1 MSLKL
6 PLRKFALLTALCS
19 SVLSACSGVN
29 VLNAVVP
36 SGGYLLRSG
45 VPYGGDADQHL
56 DIYIPKAP
64 WAGPGARPTVMFVHG
79 GSWQSGDKG
88 MYKFV
93 AEAITSR
100 GWVAVIP
107 DYRKYPKVRWPAFM
121 DDCADAFNW
130 TGAHASEWGGDARHV
145 LAMGHSA
152 GAHMATLLA
161 LDPRYLARSPHP
173 VTPAAVIGLS
183 GPYDF
188 LPITGP
194 DIKEIFA
201 PAADDLDQTQPIHF
215 AHAGAP
221 PMLLLHGEND
231 DTVWPKNT
239 RNLAARLR
247 AAGAQV
253 QEHIYP
259 GMDHIR
265 MVVAVARPF
274 RFRYTVLDDIEQFV
288 DAQVVHRAER
298 TGAGAASAAA
308 DAPALQG
315 AR

>member
-1 MSLKL
+1 MPLKL
-6 PLRKFALLTALCS
+6 PRKKLALLTALCS
-19 SVLSACSGVN
+19 TVLTACSGVN
-29 VLNAVVP
+29 LLNAVVP
-36 SGGYLLRSG
+36 SGGYQLRAD
-45 VPYGGDADQHL
+45 VPYGGADQQHL

-64 WAGPGARPTVMFVHG
+64 WAGPGPRPTVMFVHG
-79 GSWQSGDKG
+79 GSWQTGDKG

-107 DYRKYPKVRWPAFM
+107 DYRKYPQVRWPAFM
-121 DDCADAFNW
+121 EDCADAFNW
-130 TGAHASEWGGDARHV
+130 TGAHAEEWGGDARHV

-161 LDPRYLARSPHP
+161 LDPRYLARSHHP
-173 VTPAAVIGLS
+173 VLPAAVIGLS

-194 DIKEIFA
+194 DIKEVFA
-201 PAADDLDQTQPIHF
+201 PAANHLEQTQPIHF
-215 AHAGAP
+215 ARAGAP

-239 RNLAARLR
+239 RNLAKRLR
-247 AAGAQV
+247 AEGAPV
-253 QEHIYP
+253 QDHVYP
-259 GMDHIR
+259 GLDHIR
-265 MVVAVARPF
+265 MVVSLARPF
-274 RFRYTVLDDIEQFV
+274 RFRYTVLDDIGQFV
-288 DAQVVHRAER
+288 DTQVVHRAEPAAFSAASD
-298 TGAGAASAAA
+298 TGAPG
-308 DAPALQG
+308 LQG